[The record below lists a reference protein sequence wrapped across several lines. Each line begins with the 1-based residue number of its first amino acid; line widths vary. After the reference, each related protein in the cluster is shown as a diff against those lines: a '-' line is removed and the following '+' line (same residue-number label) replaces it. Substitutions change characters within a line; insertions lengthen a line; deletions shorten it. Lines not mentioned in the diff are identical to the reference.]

1 MASMNTEQDLADS
14 PYAWSRLLVSL
25 LLATIGGIGL
35 WSVIIA
41 LPTIQ
46 AAFQVDRGDASMPYF
61 LTMIGF
67 AVGGI
72 FMGRLSDRF
81 GIRVPLLVSSVVLCI
96 GYVLASQAQTLWQFV
111 VVQAV
116 LIGMFGSSTT
126 FGPLVADITL
136 WFRRRRGLAVAIC
149 ASGNYLAGAV
159 WSPILTWMIEDF
171 GWRDAYMYIG
181 VVCLV
186 TMVPLSLLLKRRA
199 SMEYPAPAAGAVA
212 FGAMTAGL
220 SPRVLQILLVCAGLS
235 CCIAMSMPQVHI
247 VAYCA
252 DLGFSEAAGAEMLS
266 AMLGFGIISRLVS
279 GVIADRIGG
288 VGTLLLGSGLQC
300 LTLMLYLPFDGLM
313 SLYIVSALFG
323 LSQGGIV
330 PSYALIVR
338 DYYKASEAGSRVSL
352 VLMSTIIGMALGGWI
367 SGEIYDWTGSYTA
380 AFLNG
385 IAFNLVNISLALWLL
400 LSRRPRGPR
409 TAALA

>member
-1 MASMNTEQDLADS
+1 MTPTTAEPDLADS
-14 PYAWSRLLVSL
+14 PYAWSRLLISL
-25 LLATIGGIGL
+25 MLATIGGIGL

-46 AAFQVDRGDASMPYF
+46 AAFEVDRGLASAPY
-61 LTMIGF
+61 LMTMIGF
-67 AVGGI
+67 AAGGV
-72 FMGRLSDRF
+72 FMGRMSDRF
-81 GIRVPLLVSSVVLCI
+81 GIRVPLLVSSLVLCT
-96 GYVLASQAQTLWQFV
+96 GYILAAQAQTIWQFIA
-111 VVQAV
+111 VQAV

-149 ASGNYLAGAV
+149 ASGNYMAGAV
-159 WSPILTWMIEDF
+159 WSPVLTWMIEEF
-171 GWRDAYMYIG
+171 GWRDSYTYIG
-181 VVCLV
+181 LVCLV
-186 TMVPLSLLLKRRA
+186 TMVPLSLMLKRRA
-199 SMEYPAPAAGAVA
+199 NTDEPPATVGSESIGAV
-212 FGAMTAGL
+212 TAGL

-247 VAYCA
+247 VAYCV
-252 DLGFSEAAGAEMLS
+252 DLGFGESAGAEMLS
-266 AMLGFGIISRLVS
+266 AMLLTGVVSRLVS

-313 SLYIVSALFG
+313 SLYVVSALFG

-338 DYYKASEAGSRVSL
+338 DYYKASEAGARVSL
-352 VLMSTIIGMALGGWI
+352 VLMSTVVGMALGGWV

-385 IAFNLVNISLALWLL
+385 IAFNLVNISLAMWLL
-400 LSRRPRGPR
+400 LSRRPRGPK
-409 TAALA
+409 AAMA